1 MADTSRPL
9 LDDPAVKEFLA
20 LLEQHDAPG
29 KGDFL
34 TLLQQIAGM
43 EQQLAAATAELAAM
57 RRELAEVR
65 DGPVKRVLTKA
76 TKSLEQSI
84 FALRERLDALKESVR
99 DGCRRAVAAFR
110 ERGASALAHTAAF
123 FHIRPA
129 LEAVGRAADRA
140 MDDCDRTAA
149 NIRNITATYHEAGR
163 HLKNAGRVLAGRE
176 PVAEN
181 SGPGRLARAVESL
194 CKREKALHGAVK
206 RNAQR
211 AAASLSRLEQAAQ
224 RKPSIRD
231 TMRELNEKISR
242 EQRERPA
249 PTAEHEG
256 R

>member
-43 EQQLAAATAELAAM
+43 EQQLATATAELAAM
-57 RRELAEVR
+57 RRELAEAR
-65 DGPVKRVLTKA
+65 DGPVKRALTKA
-76 TKSLEQSI
+76 VKGLERSVS
-84 FALRERLDALKESVR
+84 ALRERLDALKESVK

-140 MDDCDRTAA
+140 MADCDRTAA
-149 NIRNITATYHEAGR
+149 KVRDITATYHEAGR
-163 HLKNAGRVLAGRE
+163 HLKNAGRVLAGLE
-176 PVAEN
+176 PVAEDT
-181 SGPGRLARAVESL
+181 GPGRLARAVESL
-194 CKREKALHGAVK
+194 CSKEKALHGAVK
-206 RNAQR
+206 RGTQR
-211 AAASLSRLEQAAQ
+211 AVDCLSRLEQ

-231 TMRELNEKISR
+231 TMRELNEKIAR

-249 PTAEHEG
+249 PTVEHEG